1 MLCEKC
7 GKNAATVYEKYNING
22 TISENRLCQH
32 CANKNNINLFEH
44 NLNGLDLFNALSFGQ
59 LSPGYN
65 AERKTCAVCGVN
77 FAQLVHSGKIG
88 CGECYSAFKAE
99 LEPTVI
105 KLHGRAKHT
114 GKVPKNLESKIS
126 LKRKVE
132 ELNMKLRKMIEVQ
145 NFEEA
150 ALIRDEINNLNQGV

>member
-22 TISENRLCQH
+22 HTSESRVCH
-32 CANKNNINLFEH
+32 DCANNINLFDSG
-44 NLNGLDLFNALSFGQ
+44 LNKFDLFNALSFGQ

-65 AERKTCAVCGVN
+65 AERKVCAVCGAS
-77 FAQLVHSGKIG
+77 FEQLVQSGKIG

-105 KLHGRAKHT
+105 KMHGRAKHT
-114 GKVPKNLESKIS
+114 GKIPKNLESKIS

-132 ELNMKLRKMIEVQ
+132 ELNIKLKKMIESQ

-150 ALIRDEINNLNQGV
+150 ASIRDEINSLNQGV